1 MFDVIG
7 FDADDTLWHN
17 ESIFNMTQENF
28 REILSSHSPELVDHI
43 LSSTQIKNLKLFGYG
58 IKGFILSMVET
69 YIELS
74 NGEIKGNEIQKI
86 IDFGREMLAAP
97 IELLPYVQEVIDELS
112 KKFSLLLITKGDLID
127 QETKIAR
134 SGLAEYF
141 TGVEIV
147 SDKNSDTYEKI
158 FSRRD
163 IAVSRFIMIGNSMRS
178 DIVPIVQ
185 IGGHA
190 VHIPYYTTWDHE
202 QNHPYI
208 DPKNFKQLKHIGL
221 LPGLI
226 EEMQCQ
232 YHH

>member
-17 ESIFNMTQENF
+17 ESIFTITQEKF
-28 REILSSHSPELVDHI
+28 RELLYSHNTELVNQT

-69 YIELS
+69 SVELT

-86 IDFGREMLAAP
+86 IDFGREMLANP
-97 IELLPYVQEVIDELS
+97 IELLPHVQEVIEDLS
-112 KKFSLLLITKGDLID
+112 RKYRLLLITKGDLID

-147 SDKNSDTYEKI
+147 SDKNTETYEKI
-158 FSRRD
+158 LSRHEI
-163 IAVSRFIMIGNSMRS
+163 IASRFIMIGNSMRS

-185 IGGHA
+185 IGGQA
-190 VHIPYYTTWDHE
+190 VHIPYYSTWDHE
-202 QNHPYI
+202 QKHPYI

-221 LPGLI
+221 LPRLI
-226 EEMQCQ
+226 EEMR
-232 YHH
+232 

>member
-17 ESIFNMTQENF
+17 ESIFTITQEKF
-28 REILSSHSPELVDHI
+28 CEILYSHNTELVNQT

-58 IKGFILSMVET
+58 IKGFILSMVEASV
-69 YIELS
+69 ELT

-86 IDFGREMLAAP
+86 IDFGREMLANP
-97 IELLPYVQEVIDELS
+97 IELLPHVQEVIEDLS
-112 KKFSLLLITKGDLID
+112 RKYRLLLITKGDLID

-147 SDKNSDTYEKI
+147 SDKNSETYEKI
-158 FSRRD
+158 LSRHD
-163 IAVSRFIMIGNSMRS
+163 IAASRFIMIGNSMRS
-178 DIVPIVQ
+178 DIVPVVQ
-185 IGGHA
+185 IGGNA
-190 VHIPYYTTWDHE
+190 VHIPYYPTWDHE
-202 QNHPYI
+202 QKHSYI

-221 LPGLI
+221 LPRLI
-226 EEMQCQ
+226 EELR
-232 YHH
+232 

>member
-17 ESIFNMTQENF
+17 ESIFTITQEKF
-28 REILSSHSPELVDHI
+28 REILHSHNTELVNQT

-69 YIELS
+69 SVELT

-86 IDFGREMLAAP
+86 IDFGREMLANP
-97 IELLPYVQEVIDELS
+97 IELLPHVQEVIEDLS
-112 KKFSLLLITKGDLID
+112 RKYRLLLITKGDLFD

-147 SDKNSDTYEKI
+147 SDKNSETYEKI
-158 FSRRD
+158 LSRHE
-163 IAVSRFIMIGNSMRS
+163 ITASRFIMIGNSMRS

-185 IGGHA
+185 IGGQA
-190 VHIPYYTTWDHE
+190 VHIPYYSTWDHE
-202 QNHPYI
+202 QKHPYI

-226 EEMQCQ
+226 EGMR
-232 YHH
+232 

>member
-17 ESIFNMTQENF
+17 ESIFTITQEKF
-28 REILSSHSPELVDHI
+28 CEILHSHNTELVNQT

-69 YIELS
+69 SIELT

-86 IDFGREMLAAP
+86 IDFGREMLANP
-97 IELLPYVQEVIDELS
+97 IELLPHVQEVIEDLS
-112 KKFSLLLITKGDLID
+112 RKYRLLLITKGDLID

-147 SDKNSDTYEKI
+147 SDKNSETYEKI
-158 FSRRD
+158 LSRHE
-163 IAVSRFIMIGNSMRS
+163 ITASRFIMIGNSMRS

-190 VHIPYYTTWDHE
+190 VHIPYYSTWDHE
-202 QNHPYI
+202 QKHPYI

-226 EEMQCQ
+226 EEIQ
-232 YHH
+232 

>member
-17 ESIFNMTQENF
+17 ESIFTITQEKF
-28 REILSSHSPELVDHI
+28 REILHSHNTELVNQT

-58 IKGFILSMVET
+58 IKGFIISMVET
-69 YIELS
+69 SVELT

-86 IDFGREMLAAP
+86 IDFGREMLANP
-97 IELLPYVQEVIDELS
+97 IELLPHVQEVIEDLS
-112 KKFSLLLITKGDLID
+112 RKYRLLLITKGDLID

-147 SDKNSDTYEKI
+147 SDKNTETYEKI
-158 FSRRD
+158 LSRHKI
-163 IAVSRFIMIGNSMRS
+163 IASRFIMIGNSMRS

-185 IGGHA
+185 IGGQA
-190 VHIPYYTTWDHE
+190 VHIPYYSTWDHE
-202 QNHPYI
+202 QNHPFIAVSYTH
-208 DPKNFKQLKHIGL
+208 LT
-221 LPGLI
+221 LPTNR
-226 EEMQCQ
+226 EV
-232 YHH
+232 

>member
-17 ESIFNMTQENF
+17 ESIFTITQEKF
-28 REILSSHSPELVDHI
+28 CEILHSHNTELVNQT

-58 IKGFILSMVET
+58 IKGFILSMVEASV
-69 YIELS
+69 ELT

-86 IDFGREMLAAP
+86 IDFSKEMLANP
-97 IELLPYVQEVIDELS
+97 IELLPHVQEVIEDLS
-112 KKFSLLLITKGDLID
+112 RKYRLLLITKGDLID

-147 SDKNSDTYEKI
+147 SDKNTETYEKI
-158 FSRRD
+158 LSRHEI
-163 IAVSRFIMIGNSMRS
+163 IASRFIMIGNSMRS

-185 IGGHA
+185 IGGQA
-190 VHIPYYTTWDHE
+190 VHIPYYSTWDHE
-202 QNHPYI
+202 QKHPYI
-208 DPKNFKQLKHIGL
+208 APKNFKQLKHIGL

-226 EEMQCQ
+226 EEMR
-232 YHH
+232 

>member
-17 ESIFNMTQENF
+17 ESIFTITQEKF
-28 REILSSHSPELVDHI
+28 RELLYSHNTELVNQT

-69 YIELS
+69 SIELT

-86 IDFGREMLAAP
+86 IDFGREMLANP
-97 IELLPYVQEVIDELS
+97 IELLPHVQEVIEDLS
-112 KKFSLLLITKGDLID
+112 RKYRLLLITKGDLID

-147 SDKNSDTYEKI
+147 SDKNSETYEKI
-158 FSRRD
+158 LSRYE
-163 IAVSRFIMIGNSMRS
+163 ITASRFIMIGNSMRS

-185 IGGHA
+185 IGGQA
-190 VHIPYYTTWDHE
+190 VHIPYYSTWDHE
-202 QNHPYI
+202 QKHPYI

-226 EEMQCQ
+226 EGMR
-232 YHH
+232 

>member
-17 ESIFNMTQENF
+17 ESIFMITQEKF
-28 REILSSHSPELVDHI
+28 REILHSYNTELVNQT

-69 YIELS
+69 SVELT

-86 IDFGREMLAAP
+86 IDFGREMLANP
-97 IELLPYVQEVIDELS
+97 IELLPHVQEVIEDLS
-112 KKFSLLLITKGDLID
+112 RKYRLLLITKGDLFD

-147 SDKNSDTYEKI
+147 SDKNSETYEKI
-158 FSRRD
+158 LSRHKI
-163 IAVSRFIMIGNSMRS
+163 IASRFIMIGNSMRS

-185 IGGHA
+185 IGGQA
-190 VHIPYYTTWDHE
+190 VHIPYYSTWDHE
-202 QNHPYI
+202 QKHPYI

-221 LPGLI
+221 LPELI
-226 EEMQCQ
+226 EEMR
-232 YHH
+232 

>member
-17 ESIFNMTQENF
+17 ESIFTITQEKF
-28 REILSSHSPELVDHI
+28 REILHSHNTELVNQT

-58 IKGFILSMVET
+58 IKGFILSMVEASV
-69 YIELS
+69 ELT

-86 IDFGREMLAAP
+86 IDFGREMLANP
-97 IELLPYVQEVIDELS
+97 IELLPHVQEVIEDLS
-112 KKFSLLLITKGDLID
+112 RKYRLLLITKGDLID

-147 SDKNSDTYEKI
+147 SDKNSETYEKI
-158 FSRRD
+158 LSRHE
-163 IAVSRFIMIGNSMRS
+163 ITASRFIMIGNSMRS

-185 IGGHA
+185 IGGQA
-190 VHIPYYTTWDHE
+190 VHIPYYSTWDHE
-202 QNHPYI
+202 QKHPYI

-221 LPGLI
+221 LPELI
-226 EEMQCQ
+226 EEMR
-232 YHH
+232 

>member
-17 ESIFNMTQENF
+17 ESIFTMTQGKF
-28 REILSSHSPELVDHI
+28 REILSSHSPELIDQT

-58 IKGFILSMVET
+58 IKGFILSMIET
-69 YIELS
+69 YIQIS

-86 IDFGREMLAAP
+86 IDFGRDMLAAP
-97 IELLPYVQEVIDELS
+97 VDLLPYVHEVIDKLS
-112 KKFSLLLITKGDLID
+112 KKYRLLLITKGDLID
-127 QETKIAR
+127 QETKIFR
-134 SGLAEYF
+134 SGLADYF

-147 SDKNSDTYEKI
+147 SEKNSETYKNI
-158 FSRRD
+158 LNRHS
-163 IAVSRFIMIGNSMRS
+163 IAVSSFIMIGNSMRS

-202 QNHPYI
+202 QKHPYI
-208 DPKNFKQLKHIGL
+208 NPKNFKKLKHIGL
-221 LPGLI
+221 LPKLI
-226 EEMQCQ
+226 EEMR
-232 YHH
+232 

>member
-17 ESIFNMTQENF
+17 ESIFTITQEKF
-28 REILSSHSPELVDHI
+28 REILHSHNTELVNQT

-69 YIELS
+69 SVELT

-86 IDFGREMLAAP
+86 IDFGREMLANP
-97 IELLPYVQEVIDELS
+97 IELLPHVQEVIEDLS
-112 KKFSLLLITKGDLID
+112 KKYSLLLITKGDLID

-147 SDKNSDTYEKI
+147 SDKNTETYEKI
-158 FSRRD
+158 LSRHE
-163 IAVSRFIMIGNSMRS
+163 ITASRFIMIGNSMRS

-185 IGGHA
+185 IGGQA
-190 VHIPYYTTWDHE
+190 VHIPYYSTWDHE
-202 QNHPYI
+202 QKHPYI
-208 DPKNFKQLKHIGL
+208 DPNNFKQLKHIGL
-221 LPGLI
+221 LPELI
-226 EEMQCQ
+226 EEIR
-232 YHH
+232 

>member
-17 ESIFNMTQENF
+17 ESILTITQEIF
-28 REILSSHSPELVDHI
+28 CEILHSHNTELVNQT

-69 YIELS
+69 SVELT

-86 IDFGREMLAAP
+86 IDFGREMLANP
-97 IELLPYVQEVIDELS
+97 IELLPHVQEVIEDLS
-112 KKFSLLLITKGDLID
+112 RKYRLLLITKGDLFD

-147 SDKNSDTYEKI
+147 SDKNTETYEKI
-158 FSRRD
+158 LSRHE
-163 IAVSRFIMIGNSMRS
+163 ITASRFIMIGNSMRS

-185 IGGHA
+185 IGGQA
-190 VHIPYYTTWDHE
+190 VYIPYCSTWDHE
-202 QNHPYI
+202 QKHPYI
-208 DPKNFKQLKHIGL
+208 DLSLIHI
-221 LPGLI
+221 
-226 EEMQCQ
+226 
-232 YHH
+232 

>member
-17 ESIFNMTQENF
+17 ESIFTITQEKF
-28 REILSSHSPELVDHI
+28 REILHSHNTELVNQT

-58 IKGFILSMVET
+58 IKGFILSMVEASV
-69 YIELS
+69 ELT

-86 IDFGREMLAAP
+86 IGLGREMLANP
-97 IELLPYVQEVIDELS
+97 IELLPHVQEVIEDLS
-112 KKFSLLLITKGDLID
+112 RKYRLLLITKGDLID

-147 SDKNSDTYEKI
+147 SDKNTETYEKI
-158 FSRRD
+158 LSRHE
-163 IAVSRFIMIGNSMRS
+163 ITASRFIMIGNSMRS

-190 VHIPYYTTWDHE
+190 VHIPYYSTWDHE

-208 DPKNFKQLKHIGL
+208 DPNNFKQLL
-221 LPGLI
+221 NT
-226 EEMQCQ
+226 
-232 YHH
+232 

>member
-17 ESIFNMTQENF
+17 ESIFTITQEKF
-28 REILSSHSPELVDHI
+28 REILHSHNTELVNQT

-58 IKGFILSMVET
+58 IKGFILSMVEASV
-69 YIELS
+69 ELT

-86 IDFGREMLAAP
+86 IDFGREMLANP
-97 IELLPYVQEVIDELS
+97 IELLPHVQEVIEDLS
-112 KKFSLLLITKGDLID
+112 RKYRLLLITKGDLFD

-147 SDKNSDTYEKI
+147 SDKNTETYEKI
-158 FSRRD
+158 LSRHEI
-163 IAVSRFIMIGNSMRS
+163 IASRFIMIGNSMRS

-185 IGGHA
+185 IGGQA
-190 VHIPYYTTWDHE
+190 VHIPYYSTWDHE
-202 QNHPYI
+202 QKHPYI

-226 EEMQCQ
+226 EGMR
-232 YHH
+232 

>member
-17 ESIFNMTQENF
+17 ESIFTITQEKF
-28 REILSSHSPELVDHI
+28 REILHSHNTELVNQT

-69 YIELS
+69 SVELT

-86 IDFGREMLAAP
+86 IDFGREMLANP
-97 IELLPYVQEVIDELS
+97 IELLPHVQEVIEDLS
-112 KKFSLLLITKGDLID
+112 KKYSLLLITKGDLID

-147 SDKNSDTYEKI
+147 SDKNSETYKKI
-158 FSRRD
+158 LSRHE
-163 IAVSRFIMIGNSMRS
+163 ITASRFIMIGNSMRS

-185 IGGHA
+185 IGGQA
-190 VHIPYYTTWDHE
+190 VHIPYYSTWDHE
-202 QNHPYI
+202 QKHPYI

-221 LPGLI
+221 LPELI
-226 EEMQCQ
+226 EEIR
-232 YHH
+232 

>member
-17 ESIFNMTQENF
+17 ESIFTITQEKF
-28 REILSSHSPELVDHI
+28 REILHSYNTELVNQT

-69 YIELS
+69 SVELT

-86 IDFGREMLAAP
+86 IDFGREMLANP
-97 IELLPYVQEVIDELS
+97 IELLPHVQEVIEDLS
-112 KKFSLLLITKGDLID
+112 RKYRLLLITKGDLFD

-147 SDKNSDTYEKI
+147 SEKNTETYEKI
-158 FSRRD
+158 LSRHE
-163 IAVSRFIMIGNSMRS
+163 ITASRFIMIGNSMRS

-185 IGGHA
+185 IGGQA
-190 VHIPYYTTWDHE
+190 VHIPYYSTWDHE
-202 QNHPYI
+202 QKHPYI

-226 EEMQCQ
+226 EGMR
-232 YHH
+232 

>member
-17 ESIFNMTQENF
+17 ESIFTITQRKF
-28 REILSSHSPELVDHI
+28 REILHSHNTELVNQT

-58 IKGFILSMVET
+58 IKGFILSMVEASV
-69 YIELS
+69 ELT

-86 IDFGREMLAAP
+86 IDFGREMLANP
-97 IELLPYVQEVIDELS
+97 IELLPHVQEVIEDLS
-112 KKFSLLLITKGDLID
+112 RKYRLLLITKGDLID

-147 SDKNSDTYEKI
+147 SDKNTETYEKI
-158 FSRRD
+158 LSRHE
-163 IAVSRFIMIGNSMRS
+163 ITASRFIMIGNSMRS

-190 VHIPYYTTWDHE
+190 VHIPYFSTWEHE
-202 QNHPYI
+202 QKHPYI

-226 EEMQCQ
+226 EEMR
-232 YHH
+232 

>member
-17 ESIFNMTQENF
+17 ESIFTITQEKF
-28 REILSSHSPELVDHI
+28 CEILHSHNTELVNQT

-69 YIELS
+69 SVELT

-86 IDFGREMLAAP
+86 IDFGREMLANP
-97 IELLPYVQEVIDELS
+97 IELLPHVQEVIEDLS
-112 KKFSLLLITKGDLID
+112 RKYRLMLITKGDLID

-147 SDKNSDTYEKI
+147 SDKNTETYEKI
-158 FSRRD
+158 LSRHEI
-163 IAVSRFIMIGNSMRS
+163 IASRFIMIGNSMRS

-185 IGGHA
+185 IGGQA
-190 VHIPYYTTWDHE
+190 VHIPYYSTWDHE
-202 QNHPYI
+202 QKHPYI

-221 LPGLI
+221 LPELI
-226 EEMQCQ
+226 EEMR
-232 YHH
+232 

>member
-17 ESIFNMTQENF
+17 ESIFTMTQEKL
-28 REILSSHSPELVDHI
+28 REMLSAHDPEVVDQT
-43 LSSTQIKNLKLFGYG
+43 LSSTQIKNLKIFGYG
-58 IKGFILSMVET
+58 FKGFILSMIESS
-69 YIELS
+69 IELTD
-74 NGEIKGNEIQKI
+74 GGIQGNEIQKI
-86 IDFGREMLAAP
+86 LDCGKEMLATP
-97 IELLPYVQEVIDELS
+97 IDLLPYVEEVIHELS
-112 KKFSLLLITKGDLID
+112 KEYRLLLITKGDLID

-134 SGLAEYF
+134 SGLVDYF

-147 SDKNSDTYEKI
+147 SDKNSGTYEKI
-158 FSRRD
+158 LSRHD
-163 IAVSRFIMIGNSMRS
+163 IDASRFIMIGNSMRS
-178 DIVPIVQ
+178 DIVPVVQ

-202 QNHPYI
+202 QKHPYI

-226 EEMQCQ
+226 EEMR
-232 YHH
+232 

>member
-17 ESIFNMTQENF
+17 ESIFTITQEKF
-28 REILSSHSPELVDHI
+28 REILHSHNTELVNQT

-69 YIELS
+69 SVELT

-86 IDFGREMLAAP
+86 IDFGREMLANP
-97 IELLPYVQEVIDELS
+97 IELLPHVQEVIEDLS
-112 KKFSLLLITKGDLID
+112 RKYRLLLITKGDLID

-134 SGLAEYF
+134 SGLADYF

-147 SDKNSDTYEKI
+147 SDKNTETYEKI
-158 FSRRD
+158 LSRHE
-163 IAVSRFIMIGNSMRS
+163 ITASRFIMIGNSMRS

-185 IGGHA
+185 IGGQA
-190 VHIPYYTTWDHE
+190 VHIPYYSTWDHE
-202 QNHPYI
+202 QKHPYI
-208 DPKNFKQLKHIGL
+208 DPKNFKKLKHIGL

-226 EEMQCQ
+226 EEMR
-232 YHH
+232 

>member
-17 ESIFNMTQENF
+17 ESIFTITQEKF
-28 REILSSHSPELVDHI
+28 REILHSHNTELVNQT

-69 YIELS
+69 SVELT

-86 IDFGREMLAAP
+86 IDFGREMLANP
-97 IELLPYVQEVIDELS
+97 IELLPHVQEVIEDLS
-112 KKFSLLLITKGDLID
+112 RKYRLLLITKGDLID

-147 SDKNSDTYEKI
+147 SDKNTKTYEKI
-158 FSRRD
+158 LSRHE
-163 IAVSRFIMIGNSMRS
+163 ITASRFIMIGNSMRS

-185 IGGHA
+185 IGGQA
-190 VHIPYYTTWDHE
+190 VHIPYYSTWDHE
-202 QNHPYI
+202 QKHPYI
-208 DPKNFKQLKHIGL
+208 DPKNFKQLKNIGL

-226 EEMQCQ
+226 EELR
-232 YHH
+232 

>member
-17 ESIFNMTQENF
+17 ESIFTITQEKF
-28 REILSSHSPELVDHI
+28 REILHSHNTELVNQT

-69 YIELS
+69 SVVLT
-74 NGEIKGNEIQKI
+74 NGEIRGNEIQKI
-86 IDFGREMLAAP
+86 IDFGREMLANP
-97 IELLPYVQEVIDELS
+97 IELLPHVQEVIEDLS
-112 KKFSLLLITKGDLID
+112 RKYRLLLITKGDLID

-147 SDKNSDTYEKI
+147 SDKNTETYEKI
-158 FSRRD
+158 LSRHE
-163 IAVSRFIMIGNSMRS
+163 ITASRFIMIGNSMRS

-185 IGGHA
+185 IGGQA
-190 VHIPYYTTWDHE
+190 VHIPYYSTWDHE
-202 QNHPYI
+202 QKHPYI

-221 LPGLI
+221 LPELI
-226 EEMQCQ
+226 EEIR
-232 YHH
+232 